1 MENLDAL
8 EQQILE
14 LPVEQRARLAEAL
27 LESLDERTPEE
38 LERLWAAEAVRRVKG
53 FEDGKIESKS
63 SADVHAAIQ
72 KRLS

>member
-8 EQQILE
+8 EQQILD
-14 LPVEQRARLAEAL
+14 LPVEERARLAEAL

-38 LERLWAAEAVRRVKG
+38 LERLWAAEAIRRVAD
-53 FEDGKIESKS
+53 FEDGKIESKPAS
-63 SADVHAAIQ
+63 EVHAAIH